1 MKGTLLTQR
10 HLETLDIMKDV
21 LQENYLHVGLENF
34 RVEERGPDDQ
44 SQVLAQIRLSDRED
58 LVTLEGQGSGALHAF
73 FVSLRDRL
81 SEEFPSVGAI
91 HFTSTRAES
100 VPNSNRNHPTDAE
113 AEVFLTIRN
122 SYGDEL
128 EFRNRSRSL
137 MRATLDCIMDAVEY
151 FANSEKAYIQIY
163 RALEHYREQGRS
175 DLMDKYTSLLSAVV
189 RNTSYTEVIER
200 IKKGKA

>member
-21 LQENYLHVGLENF
+21 LQENYLHVRLENF
-34 RVEERGPDDQ
+34 RVEERGPQ
-44 SQVLAQIRLSDRED
+44 ENSQILSQIRRSDRND
-58 LVTLEGQGSGALHAF
+58 LITLEGEGSGALHGF
-73 FVSLRDRL
+73 FVALRDHL
-81 SEEFPSVGAI
+81 SEEFPSVRAI
-91 HFTSTRAES
+91 HFTSIRAES

-137 MRATLDCIMDAVEY
+137 MRATLDCIVDAVEY
-151 FANSEKAYIQIY
+151 FVNSEKAYVQIY
-163 RALEHYREQGRS
+163 RALNHYREQGRS
-175 DLMDKYTSLLSAVV
+175 DLVDKYTSLLSVVV
-189 RNTSYTEVIER
+189 RSTSYTEVIEQL
-200 IKKGKA
+200 KKAK